1 MARRKTKA
9 PGTIKKWWLSKH
21 EYHYQAYTGMTLL
34 TFAVML
40 YSFIL
45 FFFTDF
51 AQEASQRMVSLAWLG
66 LLGGALVLFF
76 VAPEFFYFFG
86 KRQTL
91 SEILNLD
98 SRAEVMRRRKE
109 AENAADLLGKPFQS
123 RLKGLY
129 ERLGISIPKR
139 YTNISSLDEQGSRG
153 SSEEE

>member
-1 MARRKTKA
+1 M
-9 PGTIKKWWLSKH
+9 
-21 EYHYQAYTGMTLL
+21 
-34 TFAVML
+34 
-40 YSFIL
+40 
-45 FFFTDF
+45 
-51 AQEASQRMVSLAWLG
+51 
-66 LLGGALVLFF
+66 GGALVLFF

-139 YTNISSLDEQGSRG
+139 YTNISSPDEQGSRG

>member
-9 PGTIKKWWLSKH
+9 SGPIKKWWLSKH

-34 TFAVML
+34 AFAIML

-45 FFFTDF
+45 FFFTEF
-51 AQEASQRMVSLAWLG
+51 AQEASQSMVSLAWVG
-66 LLGGALVLFF
+66 LLGGALALFF

-91 SEILNLD
+91 SEILTLD

-109 AENAADLLGKPFQS
+109 AEIAADLLGKPFQS
-123 RLKGLY
+123 RLKSLY

-139 YTNISSLDEQGSRG
+139 YVNISSSDEQGSRG
-153 SSEEE
+153 ISEEE